1 MYVGY
6 VTLLHAEVVPVHLV
20 NGSNQAEGRIEVQH
34 QGKWGTV
41 CNYFRDLDVGT
52 VVCRQLGYKK
62 VATMYDYPYF
72 GQGSGPVW
80 LQPRCS
86 GNETSLGH
94 CKFWRWGVYDW
105 WCTHE
110 HDAGVVCTNG
120 EWLTYCVWECTAIT
134 AAWPCT
140 FTTWERLL

>member
-1 MYVGY
+1 M
-6 VTLLHAEVVPVHLV
+6 
-20 NGSNQAEGRIEVQH
+20 
-34 QGKWGTV
+34 

-52 VVCRQLGYKK
+52 VICRQLGYRK
-62 VATMYDYPYF
+62 VAKMYDYPYF

-80 LQPRCS
+80 IRPRCV

-94 CKFWRWGVYDW
+94 CQFWRWNVYDW

-120 EWLTYCVWECTAIT
+120 KCMSAGINTGDELSNIYLLMHILLLVNSNKHAM
-134 AAWPCT
+134 PCMVKH
-140 FTTWERLL
+140 FQIVIF